1 MNLNYNP
8 WKIKFSSSSSL
19 SVSVSVC
26 LSLSVA
32 CRLAGTDCKN
42 RQMPEIFF
50 CNEYLSSEFCLLLS
64 ESINASSLLPVITG
78 YNESRTLHK
87 GDNVSLLCDVPNSC
101 LPSPE
106 VVFACGSRYSNKTSR
121 RENVT
126 SLEIQ
131 IDEIEASDDGLTCVC
146 KVAWKL
152 PETMYNNARISLET
166 SFVLSVQGIAHKIN
180 LPLTFMIYI
189 S

>member
-1 MNLNYNP
+1 
-8 WKIKFSSSSSL
+8 
-19 SVSVSVC
+19 
-26 LSLSVA
+26 
-32 CRLAGTDCKN
+32 
-42 RQMPEIFF
+42 MPEIFF
-50 CNEYLSSEFCLLLS
+50 CNENLSSEFCLLFS

-152 PETMYNNARISLET
+152 PETMYNKARISLET

-180 LPLTFMIYI
+180 LPLTFMIYTSWDLI
-189 S
+189 FIFLKFYFILIFF